1 VAAPSAADAAATHGA
16 AAAASNGNAFALNQT
31 LHVAAPVQNA
41 APVDP
46 ALRLREME
54 RSFFLP
60 ETHLRELIAI
70 QRVILVVA
78 CAFFVAMTA
87 LLAPSELPFR
97 FRAAS
102 IAASFGLLA
111 IPAVMNLRTR
121 SFRHR
126 LQFYRNWCTESLT
139 PPHPNLDA
147 SEIWLEWQAFLKKY
161 GGSR

>member
-1 VAAPSAADAAATHGA
+1 MAAPSAADAAATHGA

-41 APVDP
+41 APV
-46 ALRLREME
+46 
-54 RSFFLP
+54 FFLP